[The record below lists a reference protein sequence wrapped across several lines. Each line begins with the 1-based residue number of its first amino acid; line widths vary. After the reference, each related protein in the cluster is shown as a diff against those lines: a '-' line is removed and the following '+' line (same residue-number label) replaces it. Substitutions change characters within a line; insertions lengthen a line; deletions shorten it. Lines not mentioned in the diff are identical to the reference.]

1 LLTLGLTLTIK
12 KYPLIMERLAQLIGK
27 LNEQFAQNAD
37 PFQLLVTTQ
46 LIETE
51 LVQLSTSIHRTTSVN
66 GSAAN
71 GSSKVAVVMPASNGH
86 AYQAARTQTEE
97 VVVKQQPQPQP
108 KPHVHVQTVN
118 GLNDGATEKNG
129 YVEKEKNGTATQVV
143 VEKPKSSEQV
153 QPVQIQQAVAVQQPV
168 PVTQVTPVQ
177 QPVQVALQ
185 AQADNSWNLDP
196 LREIPTLA
204 HQQSVKELNEVMASK
219 TSSLNEKL
227 KAEVKEVAHVLNDA
241 PVRDLRRAI
250 GINDRFVFISE
261 LFRNDEV
268 MYERSIKTINSFRI
282 LPEAQYWIERELKVK
297 LGWDENKESTRHFY
311 QLVKRRFS

>member
-1 LLTLGLTLTIK
+1 
-12 KYPLIMERLAQLIGK
+12 MERLAQLIGK

-51 LVQLSTSIHRTTSVN
+51 LVQMSTSTHRTVHT
-66 GSAAN
+66 
-71 GSSKVAVVMPASNGH
+71 SKVAVVMPAATAANGH
-86 AYQAARTQTEE
+86 SYHPNRHIKEEKVTQIPPKAVAQSIVVEAPP
-97 VVVKQQPQPQP
+97 VVVEEPPVVVEPVPVVIETAPEKQPAVVTTP
-108 KPHVHVQTVN
+108 VVGVN
-118 GLNDGATEKNG
+118 GVNGTVEKNG
-129 YVEKEKNGTATQVV
+129 NGHHHHEVEQPENGW
-143 VEKPKSSEQV
+143 K
-153 QPVQIQQAVAVQQPV
+153 I
-168 PVTQVTPVQ
+168 
-177 QPVQVALQ
+177 
-185 AQADNSWNLDP
+185 DP
-196 LREIPTLA
+196 LREVPTLA
-204 HQQSVKELNEVMASK
+204 HQQAVKELNEVMASK
-219 TSSLNEKL
+219 EASLNEKL

>member
-1 LLTLGLTLTIK
+1 
-12 KYPLIMERLAQLIGK
+12 MERLAQLIGK

-37 PFQLLVTTQ
+37 PFQLLVTAQ

-51 LVQLSTSIHRTTSVN
+51 LVQMSTSTHRVVN
-66 GSAAN
+66 
-71 GSSKVAVVMPASNGH
+71 SSKVAVVMPAANGH
-86 AYQAARTQTEE
+86 SYQARLAMEE
-97 VVVKQQPQPQP
+97 NPTPKVVNTP
-108 KPHVHVQTVN
+108 
-118 GLNDGATEKNG
+118 AAA
-129 YVEKEKNGTATQVV
+129 VEPPVEIQAPVAAEAPVIVETPVV
-143 VEKPKSSEQV
+143 VEEAP
-153 QPVQIQQAVAVQQPV
+153 PVV
-168 PVTQVTPVQ
+168 VTPTV
-177 QPVQVALQ
+177 VNGNGTNGAVEKNNNHNGSNGNNGNHHDAQVEYG
-185 AQADNSWNLDP
+185 WKIDP
-196 LREIPTLA
+196 LREVPTLA
-204 HQQSVKELNEVMASK
+204 HQQVVKELNEVMATKS
-219 TSSLNEKL
+219 SSLNEKL
-227 KAEVKEVAHVLNDA
+227 KEEVKEVAHVLNDA

>member
-1 LLTLGLTLTIK
+1 
-12 KYPLIMERLAQLIGK
+12 MERLAQLIGK

-51 LVQLSTSIHRTTSVN
+51 LVQMSTSTHRTVH
-66 GSAAN
+66 
-71 GSSKVAVVMPASNGH
+71 SSKVSVVMPAATAANGH
-86 AYQAARTQTEE
+86 GYQHNRHIKEDVSTQTPAKVVNKP
-97 VVVKQQPQPQP
+97 VVVEAPPAAVAEEP
-108 KPHVHVQTVN
+108 PVV
-118 GLNDGATEKNG
+118 
-129 YVEKEKNGTATQVV
+129 VEAPPVV
-143 VEKPKSSEQV
+143 VEKAPEIEPAVVTS
-153 QPVQIQQAVAVQQPV
+153 PVVEVNGVNGHVEKNGNGHHVEHAE
-168 PVTQVTPVQ
+168 
-177 QPVQVALQ
+177 
-185 AQADNSWNLDP
+185 NNGWNIDP

-204 HQQSVKELNEVMASK
+204 HQQAVKELNEVMATK
-219 TSSLNEKL
+219 EASLNEKL

>member
-1 LLTLGLTLTIK
+1 
-12 KYPLIMERLAQLIGK
+12 MERLSQLIGK

-51 LVQLSTSIHRTTSVN
+51 LVQMSTSTHRTVN
-66 GSAAN
+66 
-71 GSSKVAVVMPASNGH
+71 SSKVSVVMPSANGH
-86 AYQAARTQTEE
+86 SYQNRRAAEE
-97 VVVKQQPQPQP
+97 ISTPKAVNTPVVEKMPVVVEAPVVEEIPVVVTAQA
-108 KPHVHVQTVN
+108 VVN
-118 GLNDGATEKNG
+118 GTVDKNNGHHHEKNG
-129 YVEKEKNGTATQVV
+129 HTENGY
-143 VEKPKSSEQV
+143 KF
-153 QPVQIQQAVAVQQPV
+153 
-168 PVTQVTPVQ
+168 
-177 QPVQVALQ
+177 
-185 AQADNSWNLDP
+185 DP

-204 HQQSVKELNEVMASK
+204 HQQVVKELNEVMATK
-219 TSSLNEKL
+219 EASLNEKL
-227 KAEVKEVAHVLNDA
+227 KEEVKEVAHVLNDA

-268 MYERSIKTINSFRI
+268 MYERSIKTINGFRI

>member
-1 LLTLGLTLTIK
+1 
-12 KYPLIMERLAQLIGK
+12 MERLAQLIGK

-51 LVQLSTSIHRTTSVN
+51 LVQMSTSTHRTVHT
-66 GSAAN
+66 
-71 GSSKVAVVMPASNGH
+71 SKVSVVMPAATAANGH
-86 AYQAARTQTEE
+86 GYQHNRHIKEEKTTQTPPKVVTQTAVAEAPVVE
-97 VVVKQQPQPQP
+97 APPVVVEAPPVVVEAP
-108 KPHVHVQTVN
+108 PVVVESMPEIEPAVVTSPVVEVN
-118 GLNDGATEKNG
+118 GVNGHVEKNG
-129 YVEKEKNGTATQVV
+129 NGHHVEHTESNGY
-143 VEKPKSSEQV
+143 KF
-153 QPVQIQQAVAVQQPV
+153 
-168 PVTQVTPVQ
+168 
-177 QPVQVALQ
+177 
-185 AQADNSWNLDP
+185 DP

-204 HQQSVKELNEVMASK
+204 HQQAVKELNEVMASK
-219 TSSLNEKL
+219 EASLNEKL

>member
-1 LLTLGLTLTIK
+1 
-12 KYPLIMERLAQLIGK
+12 MERLAQLIGK

-51 LVQLSTSIHRTTSVN
+51 LVQMSTSTHRAVHSSKVSVMMPAAT
-66 GSAAN
+66 AAN
-71 GSSKVAVVMPASNGH
+71 GHSYQPNRHIKEEKTTQTPPKVVNKPVVVEAPPVVVEAPPVVVEAPPVVIEVAPVLEPAVVPAP
-86 AYQAARTQTEE
+86 
-97 VVVKQQPQPQP
+97 VVE
-108 KPHVHVQTVN
+108 VN
-118 GLNDGATEKNG
+118 GVNGQVEKNG
-129 YVEKEKNGTATQVV
+129 HHHEPEPAESNGW
-143 VEKPKSSEQV
+143 KF
-153 QPVQIQQAVAVQQPV
+153 
-168 PVTQVTPVQ
+168 
-177 QPVQVALQ
+177 
-185 AQADNSWNLDP
+185 DP

-204 HQQSVKELNEVMASK
+204 HQQAVKELNEVMASK
-219 TSSLNEKL
+219 EASLNEKL

>member
-1 LLTLGLTLTIK
+1 
-12 KYPLIMERLAQLIGK
+12 MERLAQLIGK

-51 LVQLSTSIHRTTSVN
+51 LVQMSTSTHRTVN
-66 GSAAN
+66 
-71 GSSKVAVVMPASNGH
+71 SSKVAVMMPAANGH
-86 AYQAARTQTEE
+86 GYPNRHVNNYVNNDKKADEIKTQAVVNTPVAVVEAPIVVEAPTVVAAP
-97 VVVKQQPQPQP
+97 VVVETQPL
-108 KPHVHVQTVN
+108 VNGTVN
-118 GLNDGATEKNG
+118 GTNGIVDKNNGHHPEPEQAEPVEYG
-129 YVEKEKNGTATQVV
+129 YKF
-143 VEKPKSSEQV
+143 
-153 QPVQIQQAVAVQQPV
+153 
-168 PVTQVTPVQ
+168 
-177 QPVQVALQ
+177 
-185 AQADNSWNLDP
+185 DP

-204 HQQSVKELNEVMASK
+204 HQHAVKELNEVMASK
-219 TSSLNEKL
+219 DASLNEKL
-227 KAEVKEVAHVLNDA
+227 KEEVKEVAHVLNDA

>member
-1 LLTLGLTLTIK
+1 
-12 KYPLIMERLAQLIGK
+12 MERLAQLIGK

-51 LVQLSTSIHRTTSVN
+51 LVQMSTSTHRTVHT
-66 GSAAN
+66 
-71 GSSKVAVVMPASNGH
+71 SKVAVVMPAATAANGH
-86 AYQAARTQTEE
+86 SYHPNRHIKEEKVTQTPPKAVAHA
-97 VVVKQQPQPQP
+97 VVVEAPP
-108 KPHVHVQTVN
+108 VV
-118 GLNDGATEKNG
+118 
-129 YVEKEKNGTATQVV
+129 VEEPPVVVEPAPVV
-143 VEKPKSSEQV
+143 VEKAPEQE
-153 QPVQIQQAVAVQQPV
+153 PAV
-168 PVTQVTPVQ
+168 VTTPVVEVNGVNGSVEKNGNGHH
-177 QPVQVALQ
+177 PEVEH
-185 AQADNSWNLDP
+185 ADNGWKIDP
-196 LREIPTLA
+196 LREVPTLA
-204 HQQSVKELNEVMASK
+204 HQQAVKELNEVMATK
-219 TSSLNEKL
+219 EASLNEKL

-297 LGWDENKESTRHFY
+297 LGWDETKESTRHFY

>member
-1 LLTLGLTLTIK
+1 
-12 KYPLIMERLAQLIGK
+12 MERLAQLIGK

-37 PFQLLVTTQ
+37 PFQLLVTAQ

-51 LVQLSTSIHRTTSVN
+51 LVQMSTSTHRTVSTSKI
-66 GSAAN
+66 S
-71 GSSKVAVVMPASNGH
+71 VVMPAANGHSYQNRHVEEEVSAPPVVNMPEVVAIPTVVEIPAEVEIQAVVNTPAAAVVNGSVEKNINGNNGHHHEKNGH
-86 AYQAARTQTEE
+86 AE
-97 VVVKQQPQPQP
+97 
-108 KPHVHVQTVN
+108 N
-118 GLNDGATEKNG
+118 GFKF
-129 YVEKEKNGTATQVV
+129 
-143 VEKPKSSEQV
+143 
-153 QPVQIQQAVAVQQPV
+153 
-168 PVTQVTPVQ
+168 
-177 QPVQVALQ
+177 
-185 AQADNSWNLDP
+185 DP

-204 HQQSVKELNEVMASK
+204 HQQAVKELNEVMDTKEA
-219 TSSLNEKL
+219 SLNEKL
-227 KAEVKEVAHVLNDA
+227 KKEVKEVAHVLNDA

-268 MYERSIKTINSFRI
+268 MYERSIKTINGFRI

>member
-1 LLTLGLTLTIK
+1 
-12 KYPLIMERLAQLIGK
+12 MERLAQLIGK

-51 LVQLSTSIHRTTSVN
+51 LVQMSTSTHRTVN
-66 GSAAN
+66 T
-71 GSSKVAVVMPASNGH
+71 SKVSVVMPAATAATAANGH
-86 AYQAARTQTEE
+86 GYQHNRHIKDESTTQTPAKVVNKPVVAEAPPA
-97 VVVKQQPQPQP
+97 VVVEAPP
-108 KPHVHVQTVN
+108 VV
-118 GLNDGATEKNG
+118 
-129 YVEKEKNGTATQVV
+129 VEAPPVV
-143 VEKPKSSEQV
+143 VEKAPEIEPAVVTSPVVEVNGVNGHVEKKGNGHHNGNGHHVEQ
-153 QPVQIQQAVAVQQPV
+153 AE
-168 PVTQVTPVQ
+168 
-177 QPVQVALQ
+177 
-185 AQADNSWNLDP
+185 NNGWNIDP

-204 HQQSVKELNEVMASK
+204 HQQAVKELNEVMATK
-219 TSSLNEKL
+219 EASLNEKL

>member
-1 LLTLGLTLTIK
+1 
-12 KYPLIMERLAQLIGK
+12 MERLSQLIGK

-51 LVQLSTSIHRTTSVN
+51 LVQMSTSTHRTGN
-66 GSAAN
+66 
-71 GSSKVAVVMPASNGH
+71 SSKISVVMPAANGH
-86 AYQAARTQTEE
+86 SYQNRRAAEE
-97 VVVKQQPQPQP
+97 ISAPAVVNTPVAVEAPVMVVDIPAVVEAP
-108 KPHVHVQTVN
+108 AAVN
-118 GLNDGATEKNG
+118 GTVEKNNNNGHRHETVTVEHG
-129 YVEKEKNGTATQVV
+129 YKF
-143 VEKPKSSEQV
+143 
-153 QPVQIQQAVAVQQPV
+153 
-168 PVTQVTPVQ
+168 
-177 QPVQVALQ
+177 
-185 AQADNSWNLDP
+185 DP

-204 HQQSVKELNEVMASK
+204 HQQAVKELNEVMATK
-219 TSSLNEKL
+219 ESSLNEKL
-227 KAEVKEVAHVLNDA
+227 KEEVKEVAHVLNDA

>member
-1 LLTLGLTLTIK
+1 
-12 KYPLIMERLAQLIGK
+12 MERLAQLIGK

-51 LVQLSTSIHRTTSVN
+51 LVQMSTSTHRTVHT
-66 GSAAN
+66 
-71 GSSKVAVVMPASNGH
+71 SKVSVVMPAATAANGH
-86 AYQAARTQTEE
+86 GYQHNRHIKEESTTQTPAKVVNKPVVAEAPPAAVVE
-97 VVVKQQPQPQP
+97 APPVVVEAPP
-108 KPHVHVQTVN
+108 
-118 GLNDGATEKNG
+118 
-129 YVEKEKNGTATQVV
+129 VV
-143 VEKPKSSEQV
+143 VEKAPEIEPAVVTS
-153 QPVQIQQAVAVQQPV
+153 PVVEVNGVNGHVEKNGNGHQNGNGHHVEHVE
-168 PVTQVTPVQ
+168 
-177 QPVQVALQ
+177 
-185 AQADNSWNLDP
+185 NNGWNLDP

-204 HQQSVKELNEVMASK
+204 HQQAVKELNEVMATK
-219 TSSLNEKL
+219 EASLNEKL

>member
-1 LLTLGLTLTIK
+1 
-12 KYPLIMERLAQLIGK
+12 MERLAQLIGK

-51 LVQLSTSIHRTTSVN
+51 LVQMSTSTHRTVN
-66 GSAAN
+66 T
-71 GSSKVAVVMPASNGH
+71 SKVAVVMPSNGH
-86 AYQAARTQTEE
+86 AIHNRQMAEELNTQANTQT
-97 VVVKQQPQPQP
+97 V
-108 KPHVHVQTVN
+108 VN
-118 GLNDGATEKNG
+118 GTVEKN
-129 YVEKEKNGTATQVV
+129 NGHHTET
-143 VEKPKSSEQV
+143 
-153 QPVQIQQAVAVQQPV
+153 
-168 PVTQVTPVQ
+168 
-177 QPVQVALQ
+177 
-185 AQADNSWNLDP
+185 AQAEHGGWKFDP
-196 LREIPTLA
+196 LKEIPTLA
-204 HQQSVKELNEVMASK
+204 HQQVVKELNEVMA
-219 TSSLNEKL
+219 TQQTSLNDKL
-227 KAEVKEVAHVLNDA
+227 KEEVKEVAHVLNDA

>member
-1 LLTLGLTLTIK
+1 
-12 KYPLIMERLAQLIGK
+12 MERLAQLIGK

-51 LVQLSTSIHRTTSVN
+51 LVQMSTSTHRPVN
-66 GSAAN
+66 T
-71 GSSKVAVVMPASNGH
+71 SKVAVVMPAANGH
-86 AYQAARTQTEE
+86 SYHTRQTAAENSTPKVVNTPAVVEQPVIVETPVVEETPPVQEAPE
-97 VVVKQQPQPQP
+97 VVPI
-108 KPHVHVQTVN
+108 N
-118 GLNDGATEKNG
+118 GTNGIVDKNNNKNNGHHHESGQGQNG
-129 YVEKEKNGTATQVV
+129 YKF
-143 VEKPKSSEQV
+143 
-153 QPVQIQQAVAVQQPV
+153 
-168 PVTQVTPVQ
+168 
-177 QPVQVALQ
+177 
-185 AQADNSWNLDP
+185 DP

-204 HQQSVKELNEVMASK
+204 HQQAVKELNEVMATK
-219 TSSLNEKL
+219 ESSLNEKL
-227 KAEVKEVAHVLNDA
+227 KEEVKEVAHVLNDA

>member
-1 LLTLGLTLTIK
+1 
-12 KYPLIMERLAQLIGK
+12 MERLAQLIGK

-51 LVQLSTSIHRTTSVN
+51 LVQMSTSTHRT
-66 GSAAN
+66 AN
-71 GSSKVAVVMPASNGH
+71 TSKVAVMMPANGH
-86 AYQAARTQTEE
+86 AYHNRQVAANKPVAEAVIEKTVAPVVEE
-97 VVVKQQPQPQP
+97 VDNGPVING
-108 KPHVHVQTVN
+108 TV
-118 GLNDGATEKNG
+118 DGTVEKKNG
-129 YVEKEKNGTATQVV
+129 QNGHH
-143 VEKPKSSEQV
+143 SE
-153 QPVQIQQAVAVQQPV
+153 PV
-168 PVTQVTPVQ
+168 PV
-177 QPVQVALQ
+177 Q
-185 AQADNSWNLDP
+185 AENGYKFDP

-204 HQQSVKELNEVMASK
+204 HQQVVKELNEVMATK
-219 TSSLNEKL
+219 QSSLNEKL
-227 KAEVKEVAHVLNDA
+227 KEEVKEVAHVLNDA

>member
-1 LLTLGLTLTIK
+1 
-12 KYPLIMERLAQLIGK
+12 MERLAQLIGK

-51 LVQLSTSIHRTTSVN
+51 LVQMSTSTHRTVN
-66 GSAAN
+66 
-71 GSSKVAVVMPASNGH
+71 SSKVAVVMPAANGH
-86 AYQAARTQTEE
+86 SYQTRPTTEE
-97 VVVKQQPQPQP
+97 KPTPKVVNPPAAVEPPAVVEAPVVVKAPIVVEEAPVVSP
-108 KPHVHVQTVN
+108 AAVN
-118 GLNDGATEKNG
+118 G
-129 YVEKEKNGTATQVV
+129 NGTNGTVDKNNNNGHQHEAAQV
-143 VEKPKSSEQV
+143 ENTNGWKF
-153 QPVQIQQAVAVQQPV
+153 
-168 PVTQVTPVQ
+168 
-177 QPVQVALQ
+177 
-185 AQADNSWNLDP
+185 DP

-204 HQQSVKELNEVMASK
+204 HQQVVKELNEVMASNE
-219 TSSLNEKL
+219 SSLNEKL
-227 KAEVKEVAHVLNDA
+227 KEEVKEVAHVLNDA

>member
-1 LLTLGLTLTIK
+1 
-12 KYPLIMERLAQLIGK
+12 MERLAQLIGK

-37 PFQLLVTTQ
+37 PFQLLVTAQ

-51 LVQLSTSIHRTTSVN
+51 LVQMSTSTHRTVSTSKI
-66 GSAAN
+66 S
-71 GSSKVAVVMPASNGH
+71 VVMPAANGHSYQNRHVAEEVSAPPVVNIPVAEAVPAVVEIPAEVETQAVVNTPAAAVVNGHGHEEKNINGNNGHHHEKNGH
-86 AYQAARTQTEE
+86 AE
-97 VVVKQQPQPQP
+97 
-108 KPHVHVQTVN
+108 N
-118 GLNDGATEKNG
+118 GFKF
-129 YVEKEKNGTATQVV
+129 
-143 VEKPKSSEQV
+143 
-153 QPVQIQQAVAVQQPV
+153 
-168 PVTQVTPVQ
+168 
-177 QPVQVALQ
+177 
-185 AQADNSWNLDP
+185 DP

-204 HQQSVKELNEVMASK
+204 HQQAVKELNEVMDTKEA
-219 TSSLNEKL
+219 SLNEKL
-227 KAEVKEVAHVLNDA
+227 KKEVKEVAHVLNDA

-268 MYERSIKTINSFRI
+268 MYERSIKTINGFRI

>member
-1 LLTLGLTLTIK
+1 
-12 KYPLIMERLAQLIGK
+12 MERLAQLIGK

-51 LVQLSTSIHRTTSVN
+51 LVQMSTSTHRAVH
-66 GSAAN
+66 
-71 GSSKVAVVMPASNGH
+71 SSKVAVVMPAATAANGH
-86 AYQAARTQTEE
+86 SYHPNRHIKEEKVTQIPPKAVAQS
-97 VVVKQQPQPQP
+97 VVVETPPVVVEEPPVVVEPVPVVIETEPEKQPAVVTTP
-108 KPHVHVQTVN
+108 VVEVN
-118 GLNDGATEKNG
+118 GVNGSVEKNG
-129 YVEKEKNGTATQVV
+129 NGYHHHEVEQPENGW
-143 VEKPKSSEQV
+143 K
-153 QPVQIQQAVAVQQPV
+153 I
-168 PVTQVTPVQ
+168 
-177 QPVQVALQ
+177 
-185 AQADNSWNLDP
+185 DP
-196 LREIPTLA
+196 LREVPTLA
-204 HQQSVKELNEVMASK
+204 HQQAVKELNEVMASK
-219 TSSLNEKL
+219 EASLNEKL

>member
-1 LLTLGLTLTIK
+1 
-12 KYPLIMERLAQLIGK
+12 MERLAQLIGK

-37 PFQLLVTTQ
+37 PFQLLVTAQ

-51 LVQLSTSIHRTTSVN
+51 LVQMSTSTHRVVN
-66 GSAAN
+66 
-71 GSSKVAVVMPASNGH
+71 SSKVSVVMPAANGH
-86 AYQAARTQTEE
+86 SYQPRPAVFEE
-97 VVVKQQPQPQP
+97 NPTPKVVNTPTVAVEPP
-108 KPHVHVQTVN
+108 VEVQ
-118 GLNDGATEKNG
+118 AP
-129 YVEKEKNGTATQVV
+129 VV
-143 VEKPKSSEQV
+143 VEEA
-153 QPVQIQQAVAVQQPV
+153 PVVVETPV
-168 PVTQVTPVQ
+168 VVEEAPPVVVTPAV
-177 QPVQVALQ
+177 VNGTNGKNGHHHDAQVEYG
-185 AQADNSWNLDP
+185 WKIDP

-204 HQQSVKELNEVMASK
+204 HQQVVKELNEVMATKS
-219 TSSLNEKL
+219 SSLNEKL
-227 KAEVKEVAHVLNDA
+227 KEEVKEVAHVLNDA

>member
-1 LLTLGLTLTIK
+1 
-12 KYPLIMERLAQLIGK
+12 MERLALLIGK

-51 LVQLSTSIHRTTSVN
+51 LVQMSTSTHRTVN
-66 GSAAN
+66 
-71 GSSKVAVVMPASNGH
+71 SSKVAVVMPANGH
-86 AYQAARTQTEE
+86 SYQNRQIVEEIKQVIEE
-97 VVVKQQPQPQP
+97 VKEVNNGSA
-108 KPHVHVQTVN
+108 VN
-118 GLNDGATEKNG
+118 GT
-129 YVEKEKNGTATQVV
+129 VEKKTNGHHAETTRVDHAY
-143 VEKPKSSEQV
+143 KF
-153 QPVQIQQAVAVQQPV
+153 
-168 PVTQVTPVQ
+168 
-177 QPVQVALQ
+177 
-185 AQADNSWNLDP
+185 DP

-204 HQQSVKELNEVMASK
+204 HQQIVKEQVVKELNEVMA
-219 TSSLNEKL
+219 TQEASLNEKL
-227 KAEVKEVAHVLNDA
+227 KEEVKEVAHVLNDA

>member
-1 LLTLGLTLTIK
+1 
-12 KYPLIMERLAQLIGK
+12 MERLAQLIGK

-51 LVQLSTSIHRTTSVN
+51 LVQMSTSTHRTVS
-66 GSAAN
+66 
-71 GSSKVAVVMPASNGH
+71 SSKVAVVMPSNGH
-86 AYQAARTQTEE
+86 TAQARYQNRQAVEE
-97 VVVKQQPQPQP
+97 LKPQQA
-108 KPHVHVQTVN
+108 VVN
-118 GLNDGATEKNG
+118 GTVDKT
-129 YVEKEKNGTATQVV
+129 VVNGTVDKQVV
-143 VEKPKSSEQV
+143 VSEPVEK
-153 QPVQIQQAVAVQQPV
+153 QPAVNGNIEKQAVVNGTVEKNNGHHAETAPA
-168 PVTQVTPVQ
+168 P
-177 QPVQVALQ
+177 
-185 AQADNSWNLDP
+185 NGWKFDP

-204 HQQSVKELNEVMASK
+204 HQQAVKELNEVMAPSE

-227 KAEVKEVAHVLNDA
+227 KEEVKEVAHVLNDA

-268 MYERSIKTINSFRI
+268 MYERSIKTINGFRI

>member
-1 LLTLGLTLTIK
+1 
-12 KYPLIMERLAQLIGK
+12 MERLAQLIGK

-51 LVQLSTSIHRTTSVN
+51 LVQMSTSTNRTAS
-66 GSAAN
+66 
-71 GSSKVAVVMPASNGH
+71 SSKVAVMMPAANGH
-86 AYQAARTQTEE
+86 SHKPRQAVEE
-97 VVVKQQPQPQP
+97 VITQVA
-108 KPHVHVQTVN
+108 VN
-118 GLNDGATEKNG
+118 GVNGTVEKN
-129 YVEKEKNGTATQVV
+129 NGHHHDT
-143 VEKPKSSEQV
+143 EQ
-153 QPVQIQQAVAVQQPV
+153 AEHG
-168 PVTQVTPVQ
+168 
-177 QPVQVALQ
+177 
-185 AQADNSWNLDP
+185 WKFDP

-204 HQQSVKELNEVMASK
+204 HQQAVKELNEVMAPQQ
-219 TSSLNEKL
+219 SSLNEKL
-227 KAEVKEVAHVLNDA
+227 KEEVKEVAHVLNDA

-268 MYERSIKTINSFRI
+268 MYERSIKTINGFRI